1 MKTNE
6 DVSPYVCM
14 LRGNFMPPHHTNF
27 CWISQLWGANYFR
40 QFHPLWNN
48 GTSFLCR
55 GFGGHFLFWKNKQT
69 NKNEIVIWFP
79 YTSVKKVKQ
88 EPTRLQRRSLIS
100 GQGHGNT
107 FQSFLWI
114 QLIRFEYDFSKWEW
128 QFVTRNEKENRAEM
142 RPSSVSRNVTRD
154 AAVSY
159 WPIFSLSLVTSLRR
173 LRFNWLDPVFLSLL
187 KWQMVNDNSGMPSEE
202 TDVLT
207 KFMNL
212 VSETNKTTE
221 SLTH

>member
-40 QFHPLWNN
+40 QFQPLWNN

-55 GFGGHFLFWKNKQT
+55 GFGGHFLFLKNKQT

-88 EPTRLQRRSLIS
+88 ELTPAYSDDLW
-100 GQGHGNT
+100 
-107 FQSFLWI
+107 FQ
-114 QLIRFEYDFSKWEW
+114 
-128 QFVTRNEKENRAEM
+128 A
-142 RPSSVSRNVTRD
+142 RD
-154 AAVSY
+154 TAILFNHIY
-159 WPIFSLSLVTSLRR
+159 GFSLSDLSRISQNGSGNSLLETRR
-173 LRFNWLDPVFLSLL
+173 KIEPKCVPQVFLGTLL
-187 KWQMVNDNSGMPSEE
+187 GTRLSAIGQFFPCP
-202 TDVLT
+202 
-207 KFMNL
+207 
-212 VSETNKTTE
+212 
-221 SLTH
+221 